1 MCALFHNSIVA
12 VSLDKSRPTTNFHQ
26 LPDGKIIQ
34 YHPPLRIFIFCL
46 LCYISV
52 FLPPSPSQDFRVKK
66 GGKRIRPN
74 PEPVDFTGVSRF
86 VLIISYGHSFAVV
99 SLESGDDIKTVQANL
114 GHATV
119 SFTLDVYGHVSQ
131 NMRRQS
137 AERMNKFIQ
146 SVTA

>member
-1 MCALFHNSIVA
+1 MACSERTLRTIANYCWTNGTANKGHRYVCALFHNSIVA

-86 VLIISYGHSFAVV
+86 VLIISYGHTFATLIPLFLLLIV
-99 SLESGDDIKTVQANL
+99 IKCAL
-114 GHATV
+114 W
-119 SFTLDVYGHVSQ
+119 D
-131 NMRRQS
+131 
-137 AERMNKFIQ
+137 E
-146 SVTA
+146 